1 MVPFPVGH
9 RFLTALLRVG
19 NTIVRPLLDQDGFAL
34 EAEQR
39 GYEAHP
45 DAPLIELNPV
55 VGLLHRLTVRKW
67 EEHLSAVRASAPA
80 PEAVAT

>member
-1 MVPFPVGH
+1 MPSSG
-9 RFLTALLRVG
+9 
-19 NTIVRPLLDQDGFAL
+19 PLLQQDGFAL

-45 DAPLIELNPV
+45 EAPVIELNPV

-67 EEHLSAVRASAPA
+67 EEHLAATRPAGAACRPAV
-80 PEAVAT
+80 VAT